1 MANTERLKALQMVST
16 ARKAVAEEREK
27 DGLTES
33 QQKLLDDVY
42 SQLED
47 MEDTL
52 VHEDIQDSIKS
63 LQDAESAL
71 AGLVGRMKRSTD
83 TIKELSKTVDTAAT
97 AIGALAQIVTTAV
110 SAGLM

>member
-16 ARKAVAEEREK
+16 ARKAVGEEKEK
-27 DGLTES
+27 DGLTDS

-52 VHEDIQDSIKS
+52 VHEDIQDSIKN
-63 LQDAESAL
+63 LQDAENAL
-71 AGLVGRMKRSTD
+71 ASLVGRMKRSTD
-83 TIKELSKTVDTAAT
+83 TIRELSKTVDTAAT
-97 AIGALAQIVTTAV
+97 AIGALAQIVTTAI
-110 SAGLM
+110 SAGLV